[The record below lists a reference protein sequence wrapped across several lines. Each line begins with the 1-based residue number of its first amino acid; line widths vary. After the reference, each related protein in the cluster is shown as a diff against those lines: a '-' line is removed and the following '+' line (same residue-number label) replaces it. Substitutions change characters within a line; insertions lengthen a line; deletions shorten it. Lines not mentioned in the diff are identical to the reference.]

1 MRKTNC
7 LDILEE
13 NQKFFVLIRPRTYQ
27 PFLGFFAAGRLTPQV
42 HGGEAMAH
50 FYLSSLTC
58 QSR

>member
-1 MRKTNC
+1 MMKTNC

-42 HGGEAMAH
+42 HGEGRH
-50 FYLSSLTC
+50 LSSLTC